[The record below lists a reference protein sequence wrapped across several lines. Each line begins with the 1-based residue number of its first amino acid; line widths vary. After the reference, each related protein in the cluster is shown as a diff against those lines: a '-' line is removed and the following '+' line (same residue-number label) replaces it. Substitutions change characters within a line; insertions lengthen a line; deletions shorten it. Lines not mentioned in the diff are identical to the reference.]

1 MYKSLFF
8 AKSFWTSK
16 LGQAAFASIAAMSA
30 MVVFSTQFEASEAH
44 AASLSHPPAGMVAMV
59 EIA

>member
-16 LGQAAFASIAAMSA
+16 LGQAALASIAAMTA
-30 MVVFSTQFEASEAH
+30 MVIFTSHFDGGEAH
-44 AASLSHPPAGMVAMV
+44 AATFAQPHAAIM
-59 EIA
+59 IAELG